1 MKRELYTTINETNC
15 NSWEFILPIYMYYFQ
30 HLNSKKAKPILR
42 PFCREEGYVCP
53 YQFNFKRHRH
63 AFFSGSHV
71 RMDISLL
78 YLFQSKS
85 LSQFQR
91 NPSLCRFSLFD
102 MSYVAFSMPYMSID
116 RILPNFYIAEARH
129 FSFCLIECTCP
140 KILRYPKT
148 RQVTSLLPNIIVPG
162 FILIVSV
169 ENIVLV
175 QGVHQS

>member
-1 MKRELYTTINETNC
+1 
-15 NSWEFILPIYMYYFQ
+15 
-30 HLNSKKAKPILR
+30 
-42 PFCREEGYVCP
+42 
-53 YQFNFKRHRH
+53 
-63 AFFSGSHV
+63 
-71 RMDISLL
+71 MDISLL

-91 NPSLCRFSLFD
+91 NPSLCRFSLLD

-169 ENIVLV
+169 ENCTSARGPLELNWARTLLETSRSRFLVSSLKLRTSRSHMSSALPSVLRFEV
-175 QGVHQS
+175 YVCTARARCRG